1 MSERVPRVARWI
13 LACAG
18 LLVPGYRREAW
29 RRQWIAELEHRY
41 ASGGE
46 GRPVVRFAFGSLAH
60 ALYLR
65 REEMT
70 MRGWWGDLTQSVR
83 ALARTP
89 GFTLLTV
96 ATLAVG
102 IGTTVGVFSIV
113 EAVMLRPLPM
123 EGGERLVRIFSTNV
137 SRGSD
142 RFSVSYP
149 DYVDFAARTDL
160 FESSSLYVARAGDLS
175 GAGNPER
182 VRITAV
188 SGEYF
193 QTLRSAFLLGRAF
206 SADDQRSSAEATV
219 VLAESFWERRFA
231 SDSTVLGRAIKLDGV
246 PHVVV
251 GVLRDAQGWPAA
263 TQVWTP
269 LQWGSSVPDY
279 AGERSNHGWQVVARL
294 RPDVGVRHASE
305 QIGSLARRIYGAPG
319 IIEQEVGTGAI
330 VVAMSSSE
338 SGAERAAIFGVMGV
352 AVLLVLLI
360 ACLNAS
366 GLLLTRA
373 WGRARELSLRAALG
387 ASRIRLAA
395 IVLTE
400 SLLLALGGGVV
411 GLGLAHLA
419 LRQVVR
425 SLPVTGPDLM
435 RIELNG
441 SVAGVALLISV
452 AASVLAGLIP
462 AVRASRS
469 SVAESLKEGGAHAS
483 QGRAGSHLRRSLVV
497 AEVALSLALLVSAG
511 LSVRAFQR
519 QVGTDPGFDP
529 SNLLS
534 FTVQL
539 PAARY
544 GEPALVEEFYDDA
557 VTALQRGP
565 GVLAATSTSRLPL
578 GAGGYGLFRS
588 FILEGAAPPPEGS
601 DFGASWVEVDAD
613 YFRTMGIVP
622 LEGRGFTRSDRSD
635 APPVA
640 IVSRSLSRQMS
651 PDGSI
656 VGRQMRTLYDEI
668 LPRTVVGVIDD
679 IQFRSLTSGRDE
691 ALVLVPRSQ
700 AARASMGFLVRT
712 VGDPSSVMSEVRR
725 VMAGL
730 DSDIALDA
738 MQSLRDA
745 HGAELVGV
753 RFLTVLFSTFGA
765 LALLLAVSGVY
776 GLVSYSV
783 AHRSQEIGIRMAMG
797 ASASAVR
804 MSVLREGAM
813 LAAIGL
819 AIGVV
824 IAYGFSRLLAAAV
837 FGLMEIDPV
846 TFLGVSLLLGM
857 SVLAASWIPAVRATR
872 IDPAK
877 ALQSD

>member
-1 MSERVPRVARWI
+1 
-13 LACAG
+13 
-18 LLVPGYRREAW
+18 
-29 RRQWIAELEHRY
+29 
-41 ASGGE
+41 
-46 GRPVVRFAFGSLAH
+46 
-60 ALYLR
+60 
-65 REEMT
+65 
-70 MRGWWGDLTQSVR
+70 
-83 ALARTP
+83 
-89 GFTLLTV
+89 
-96 ATLAVG
+96 
-102 IGTTVGVFSIV
+102 
-113 EAVMLRPLPM
+113 
-123 EGGERLVRIFSTNV
+123 
-137 SRGSD
+137 
-142 RFSVSYP
+142 
-149 DYVDFAARTDL
+149 
-160 FESSSLYVARAGDLS
+160 
-175 GAGNPER
+175 
-182 VRITAV
+182 
-188 SGEYF
+188 
-193 QTLRSAFLLGRAF
+193 
-206 SADDQRSSAEATV
+206 
-219 VLAESFWERRFA
+219 
-231 SDSTVLGRAIKLDGV
+231 
-246 PHVVV
+246 
-251 GVLRDAQGWPAA
+251 
-263 TQVWTP
+263 
-269 LQWGSSVPDY
+269 
-279 AGERSNHGWQVVARL
+279 
-294 RPDVGVRHASE
+294 
-305 QIGSLARRIYGAPG
+305 
-319 IIEQEVGTGAI
+319 
-330 VVAMSSSE
+330 
-338 SGAERAAIFGVMGV
+338 
-352 AVLLVLLI
+352 
-360 ACLNAS
+360 
-366 GLLLTRA
+366 
-373 WGRARELSLRAALG
+373 LSLRAALG

-395 IVLTE
+395 IVLTESLLTE

-425 SLPVTGPDLM
+425 LLPVTGPDLM

-441 SVAGVALLISV
+441 TVAGVALLISV

-483 QGRAGSHLRRSLVV
+483 QGRAGSHLRRGLVV

-519 QVGTDPGFDP
+519 QIGTDPGFDP

-539 PAARY
+539 PTARY

-622 LEGRGFTRSDRSD
+622 LDGRGFTPNDRSD

-679 IQFRSLTSGRDE
+679 IQFRSPTSGRDE

-730 DSDIALDA
+730 DSDVALDA

-797 ASASAVR
+797 ASACAVR

-819 AIGVV
+819 AIGVL

-846 TFLGVSLLLGM
+846 TFLGVALVLAT